1 MFCVWVLTP
10 HDGVITPLIYSK
22 HEISDCDRRCCQ
34 NMKRK
39 LRRGDVLLFV
49 LRCQTEVQGNG
60 VIPHKCNELKTSWSG
75 PSYHATSTV

>member
-34 NMKRK
+34 NIKHK
-39 LRRGDVLLFV
+39 LGRGDVLLFV
-49 LRCQTEVQGNG
+49 LCCQTKVQGEW
-60 VIPHKCNELKTSWSG
+60 CNS
-75 PSYHATSTV
+75 P